1 MFTITFTVKVAIM
14 AKLFINSNIN
24 SINIVVAFVAKI
36 NVKIVRD
43 VIIVDV
49 TRYDVIVVVW
59 WNEECEGDLTT
70 SRTSEEGAAGLLLAL
85 PSTAKT
91 KEEEMPCVGSLLL
104 NLPLLQLPQEQ
115 QPFSQGLNVI
125 INTFGKGGE
134 GGEEEKKEVPARGSL
149 LQSKQRNIR
158 KETRHAASTPNKIKN
173 KSKETKTQKLNV
185 KILGRFRKEPFVGGV
200 IPTPHPHPT
209 PPVACGWGL
218 PAWGGGR

>member
-1 MFTITFTVKVAIM
+1 M

-104 NLPLLQLPQEQ
+104 GLPLLQLPQEQ
-115 QPFSQGLNVI
+115 QPFSQGPVVDTTI
-125 INTFGKGGE
+125 MGKGE
-134 GGEEEKKEVPARGSL
+134 REEKK
-149 LQSKQRNIR
+149 
-158 KETRHAASTPNKIKN
+158 TRRCQPMAASSSTRG
-173 KSKETKTQKLNV
+173 T
-185 KILGRFRKEPFVGGV
+185 
-200 IPTPHPHPT
+200 
-209 PPVACGWGL
+209 
-218 PAWGGGR
+218 